1 MAGTC
6 HFYREL
12 VIGSFVKVVL
22 GMKHTITRFFGLGEK
37 EQQVELEQINNTDE
51 QDEIKKIPID
61 SIVPNR
67 YQPRTVFD
75 ETKIEELSRTIHIHG
90 IIQPIVVREFDAG
103 KYEIIAGERRWR
115 AMKKLG
121 WDLVPAIIKNLTD
134 SETASVALIEN
145 LQREELS
152 PIEEAMA
159 YGKLLEL
166 HHLTQEALAQ
176 RLGKGQSTVAN
187 KLRLL
192 KLPQEVQD
200 ALLNKEITER
210 HARSL
215 IPLKEPEKQIK
226 LLEEI
231 IEKNL
236 NVKQTED
243 RVVRLLEQ
251 IHDIPKP
258 KRKAFSKDMRI
269 AVNTIR
275 QSLSM
280 VSDSGIN
287 LSSDEEE
294 FEDYYQF
301 TIRIPKKKQ

>member
-1 MAGTC
+1 MKN
-6 HFYREL
+6 
-12 VIGSFVKVVL
+12 SFS
-22 GMKHTITRFFGLGEK
+22 RFFGFGEK
-37 EQQVELEQINNTDE
+37 GEQTMELDE
-51 QDEIKKIPID
+51 DLNIDRNEEIKKIPINQ
-61 SIVPNR
+61 IIPNR
-67 YQPRTVFD
+67 FQPRTVFD
-75 ETKIEELSRTIHIHG
+75 EDKIEELSRTIHIHG
-90 IIQPIVVREFDAG
+90 IIQPIVVREFAAD

-121 WDLVPAIIKNLTD
+121 WTEVPAIVKNMNDT
-134 SETASVALIEN
+134 ETASVALIEN

-152 PIEEAMA
+152 PIEEAIA

-166 HHLTQEALAQ
+166 HNLTQEALAQ

-192 KLPQEVQD
+192 KLPQPVQE
-200 ALLNKEITER
+200 ALLNKVITER
-210 HARSL
+210 HARAL
-215 IPLKEPEKQIK
+215 IPLKNPEKQVE
-226 LLEEI
+226 LLAEV
-231 IEKNL
+231 IEKNF

-243 RVVRLLEQ
+243 RVTKILEQ
-251 IHDIPKP
+251 KNAKPKP

-287 LSSDEEE
+287 LDSDEEE

-301 TIRIPKKKQ
+301 TIRIPKKK

>member
-1 MAGTC
+1 MKN
-6 HFYREL
+6 
-12 VIGSFVKVVL
+12 SFSRL
-22 GMKHTITRFFGLGEK
+22 FGLGEK
-37 EQQVELEQINNTDE
+37 EEQMDVGKLEDSGDFAEIVEEKEKNE
-51 QDEIKKIPID
+51 EIKKIPID
-61 SIVPNR
+61 QIIPNR
-67 YQPRTVFD
+67 FQPRTIFD
-75 ETKIEELSRTIHIHG
+75 EEKIEELSRTIHTHG
-90 IIQPIVVREFDAG
+90 IIQPIVVREFQ
-103 KYEIIAGERRWR
+103 KNSFEIIAGERRWR

-121 WDLVPAIIKNLTD
+121 WDVVPAIVKDFNDT
-134 SETASVALIEN
+134 ETASVALIEN

-192 KLPQEVQD
+192 KLPQQVQD
-200 ALLNKEITER
+200 ALLNKLITER

-215 IPLKEPEKQIK
+215 IPLKDPEKQVK
-226 LLEEI
+226 LLEEMI
-231 IEKNL
+231 IKGL

-243 RVVRLLEQ
+243 RVVKMLEQ
-251 IHDIPKP
+251 LREKPKP

-275 QSLSM
+275 QSLTM
-280 VSDSGIN
+280 VSDNGIK
-287 LSSDEEE
+287 LDSQEEE
-294 FEDYYQF
+294 FEEYYQF
-301 TIRIPKKKQ
+301 TIKIPKKK

>member
-1 MAGTC
+1 MKP
-6 HFYREL
+6 
-12 VIGSFVKVVL
+12 SFS
-22 GMKHTITRFFGLGEK
+22 RFFGLGEK
-37 EQQVELEQINNTDE
+37 EKERNEVEVEQPVEDIDNVENE
-51 QDEIKKIPID
+51 EIKKIPINL
-61 SIVPNR
+61 IIPNR

-75 ETKIEELSRTIHIHG
+75 DEKIEELARTIHIHG
-90 IIQPIVVREFDAG
+90 VIQPIVVREYDEDKF
-103 KYEIIAGERRWR
+103 EIIAGERRWR
-115 AMKKLG
+115 AMKKLE
-121 WDLVPAIIKNLTD
+121 WEEVPAIIKNLSD

-159 YGKLLEL
+159 YGKLLEI
-166 HHLTQEALAQ
+166 HNLTQEALAQ

-200 ALLNKEITER
+200 ALLNKLITER

-215 IPLKEPEKQIK
+215 IPLKNPQLQVQ

-231 IEKNL
+231 IEKSF
-236 NVKQTED
+236 NVKQTEE
-243 RVVRLLEQ
+243 RVVKLLNQNEEK
-251 IHDIPKP
+251 PKP

-275 QSLSM
+275 QSLTM

-287 LSSDEEE
+287 LDSEEEE
-294 FEDYYQF
+294 FDEFYQF
-301 TIRIPKKKQ
+301 TIRIPKKK

>member
-1 MAGTC
+1 
-6 HFYREL
+6 
-12 VIGSFVKVVL
+12 
-22 GMKHTITRFFGLGEK
+22 MKHTFSRIFGLGER
-37 EQQVELEQINNTDE
+37 DE
-51 QDEIKKIPID
+51 QMGVENLADSDAIEEIAKNEEINKIPID
-61 SIVPNR
+61 EIIPNR
-67 YQPRTVFD
+67 FQPRTIFD
-75 ETKIEELSRTIHIHG
+75 DEKIEELSRTIHTHG
-90 IIQPIVVREFDAG
+90 IIQPIVVRPLEDG
-103 KYEIIAGERRWR
+103 QYEIIAGERRWR

-121 WDLVPAIIKNLTD
+121 WDLVPAIIKNFNDT
-134 SETASVALIEN
+134 ETASVALIEN

-152 PIEEAMA
+152 PIEEAIA

-166 HHLTQEALAQ
+166 HQLTQEALAQ

-200 ALLNKEITER
+200 ALLNKTITER

-215 IPLKEPEKQIK
+215 IPLKDPEKQVR
-226 LLEEI
+226 LLTEI

-243 RVVRLLEQ
+243 RVVKMLEQ
-251 IHDIPKP
+251 TQEKPRP
-258 KRKAFSKDMRI
+258 KRKAFSKDVRI

-280 VSDSGIN
+280 VSDNGIN
-287 LSSDEEE
+287 LDSKEEE
-294 FEDYYQF
+294 FEEYYQF
-301 TIRIPKKKQ
+301 TIKIPKKK

>member
-1 MAGTC
+1 MKN
-6 HFYREL
+6 
-12 VIGSFVKVVL
+12 SF
-22 GMKHTITRFFGLGEK
+22 TRFFGLGDKGEQTLELEK
-37 EQQVELEQINNTDE
+37 ELTAEKN
-51 QDEIKKIPID
+51 DEIKKILID
-61 SIVPNR
+61 QIVPNR
-67 YQPRTVFD
+67 FQPRTVFD
-75 ETKIEELSRTIHIHG
+75 EEKIEELSRTIHIHG
-90 IIQPIVVREFDAG
+90 IIQPIVVREFAPG

-121 WDLVPAIIKNLTD
+121 WTEAPAIIKNLSDT
-134 SETASVALIEN
+134 ETASVALIEN

-152 PIEEAMA
+152 PIEEAIA
-159 YGKLLEL
+159 YGRLLEL
-166 HHLTQEALAQ
+166 HNLTQEALAQ

-192 KLPQEVQD
+192 KLPQPVQD
-200 ALLNKEITER
+200 ALLNKTITER

-215 IPLKEPEKQIK
+215 IPLKDPEKQVS
-226 LLEEI
+226 LLAEI

-236 NVKQTED
+236 NVKQTEE

-251 IHDIPKP
+251 KNVKPKP

-280 VSDSGIN
+280 VADSGIN
-287 LSSDEEE
+287 LDAEEEE
-294 FEDYYQF
+294 FDDFYQF
-301 TIRIPKKKQ
+301 TIRIPKKK

>member
-1 MAGTC
+1 MKP
-6 HFYREL
+6 
-12 VIGSFVKVVL
+12 SFS
-22 GMKHTITRFFGLGEK
+22 RFFGLGEK
-37 EQQVELEQINNTDE
+37 EERIEEEKPVETVENAENE
-51 QDEIKKIPID
+51 EIKKIPID
-61 SIVPNR
+61 HIIPNR

-75 ETKIEELSRTIHIHG
+75 DEKIEELARTIHIHG
-90 IIQPIVVREFDAG
+90 VIQPIVVREYDEDKF
-103 KYEIIAGERRWR
+103 EIIAGERRWR
-115 AMKKLG
+115 AMKKLE
-121 WDLVPAIIKNLTD
+121 WTEVPAIIKNLSD

-159 YGKLLEL
+159 YGKLLEI
-166 HHLTQEALAQ
+166 HNLTQEALAQ

-192 KLPQEVQD
+192 KLPQEVQN
-200 ALLNKEITER
+200 ALLNKLITER

-215 IPLKEPEKQIK
+215 IPLKNPPLQVQ

-231 IEKNL
+231 IEKSL
-236 NVKQTED
+236 NVKQTEE
-243 RVVRLLEQ
+243 RVVKLLNQNEEK
-251 IHDIPKP
+251 PKP

-287 LSSDEEE
+287 LDSEEEE
-294 FEDYYQF
+294 FEDFYQF
-301 TIRIPKKKQ
+301 TIRIPKKK

>member
-1 MAGTC
+1 MKS
-6 HFYREL
+6 
-12 VIGSFVKVVL
+12 SF
-22 GMKHTITRFFGLGEK
+22 TRFFGLGEK
-37 EQQVELEQINNTDE
+37 GEQEVEQELNIERSE
-51 QDEIKKIPID
+51 EIKKIPINQ
-61 SIVPNR
+61 IIPNR
-67 YQPRTVFD
+67 FQPRTVFD
-75 ETKIEELSRTIHIHG
+75 EEKIEELSRTIHIHG
-90 IIQPIVVREFDAG
+90 IIQPIVVREFADN

-121 WDLVPAIIKNLTD
+121 WTEAPAIVKNLSDT
-134 SETASVALIEN
+134 ETASVALIEN

-152 PIEEAMA
+152 PIEEAIA

-166 HHLTQEALAQ
+166 HNLTQEALAQ

-192 KLPQEVQD
+192 KLPQPVQD
-200 ALLNKEITER
+200 ALLSKVITER
-210 HARSL
+210 HARAL
-215 IPLKEPEKQIK
+215 IPLKDPEKQVA
-226 LLEEI
+226 LLAEVMER
-231 IEKNL
+231 NL
-236 NVKQTED
+236 NVKQTEE

-251 IHDIPKP
+251 KNQQPKP

-287 LSSDEEE
+287 LDSEEEE
-294 FEDYYQF
+294 FDEFYQF
-301 TIRIPKKKQ
+301 TIRIPKKK

>member
-1 MAGTC
+1 
-6 HFYREL
+6 
-12 VIGSFVKVVL
+12 
-22 GMKHTITRFFGLGEK
+22 MKHTFSRIFGLGEK
-37 EQQVELEQINNTDE
+37 DDQMEMDKITDSDAIE
-51 QDEIKKIPID
+51 EIAKNEGISEISTD
-61 SIVPNR
+61 DIIPNR
-67 YQPRTVFD
+67 FQPRTIFD
-75 ETKIEELSRTIHIHG
+75 DEKIEELSRTIHIHG
-90 IIQPIVVREFDAG
+90 IIQPIVVRPLEDGRF
-103 KYEIIAGERRWR
+103 EIIAGERRWR

-121 WDLVPAIIKNLTD
+121 WDTVPAIIKDLNDT
-134 SETASVALIEN
+134 ETASVALIEN

-166 HHLTQEALAQ
+166 HQLTQEALAQ

-200 ALLNKEITER
+200 ALLNKAITER

-215 IPLKEPEKQIK
+215 IPLKDPEKQVK
-226 LLEEI
+226 LLAEI

-243 RVVRLLEQ
+243 RVAKMLEQ
-251 IHDIPKP
+251 LQEKPKP
-258 KRKAFSKDMRI
+258 RRKAFSKDVRI

-280 VSDSGIN
+280 VSDNGIN
-287 LSSDEEE
+287 LDSKEEE
-294 FEDYYQF
+294 FEEYYQF
-301 TIRIPKKKQ
+301 TIKIPKKK

>member
-1 MAGTC
+1 
-6 HFYREL
+6 
-12 VIGSFVKVVL
+12 
-22 GMKHTITRFFGLGEK
+22 MKHSFSRFFGLGEK
-37 EQQVELEQINNTDE
+37 GEQVVELDKELDIE
-51 QDEIKKIPID
+51 EKMEEKVEVEEIKRIPID
-61 SIVPNR
+61 NILPNR
-67 YQPRTVFD
+67 FQPRTVFD
-75 ETKIEELSRTIHIHG
+75 DAKIEELSRTIHTHG
-90 IIQPIVVREFDAG
+90 IIQPIVLRQFEVN

-121 WDLVPAIIKNLTD
+121 WEEVPAIIKNLSDT
-134 SETASVALIEN
+134 ETASVALIEN

-152 PIEEAMA
+152 PIEEAIA

-166 HHLTQEALAQ
+166 HNLTQEALAQ

-192 KLPQEVQD
+192 KLPQPIQD
-200 ALLNKEITER
+200 SLLNKIITER
-210 HARSL
+210 HARAL
-215 IPLKEPEKQIK
+215 IPLKDPEKQVQ

-231 IEKNL
+231 IERNL
-236 NVKQTED
+236 NVKQTEE
-243 RVVRLLEQ
+243 RVVRILEQ
-251 IHDIPKP
+251 KNQKPKP

-287 LSSDEEE
+287 LDAEEEE
-294 FEDYYQF
+294 FEEFYQF
-301 TIRIPKKKQ
+301 TIRIPKKK